1 MRMIFI
7 QQYYLWDE
15 RQKNPP
21 PCRTDHL
28 TGEMV
33 HGATVSPVSILSSLI
48 VIKGFDF
55 MPFSGIASRYV
66 AA

>member
-1 MRMIFI
+1 MSGKKI
-7 QQYYLWDE
+7 
-15 RQKNPP
+15 PP